1 MSFISSK
8 IMARLREEYIFVK
21 NSYIKEFE
29 KKNVKATIDPYAE
42 EVKPLLE
49 GVDEEGTGDNQYTK
63 IYAYSFGPFRP
74 RYFFEGN
81 LKKFLWIVWEPYL
94 CDMIQ
99 MRGRSEGIAQDMH
112 YSHWGEAKKNC
123 TLRNIIERTRVM
135 LERNAIV
142 YTGSEDEIMNKVMNH
157 ICIIEVNQFPGL
169 ALFYNEENDSYN
181 TNSNKYLKK
190 NG

>member
-1 MSFISSK
+1 MPTTILKTMTEKEKLRIYEEKIEKLLKDITEIKEIHQGQPMSFISSK

-49 GVDEEGTGDNQYTK
+49 GVDEEGRGDNQYTK

-99 MRGRSEGIAQDMH
+99 MRGRSEGIAKTCTILIGGKQ
-112 YSHWGEAKKNC
+112 KK
-123 TLRNIIERTRVM
+123 
-135 LERNAIV
+135 IV
-142 YTGSEDEIMNKVMNH
+142 H
-157 ICIIEVNQFPGL
+157 
-169 ALFYNEENDSYN
+169 
-181 TNSNKYLKK
+181 
-190 NG
+190 